1 MKKFLAILIITALS
15 ISLYSCDKKQPV
27 TEPVN
32 ENLQQ
37 QEEMAKKPE
46 VSQVKLSLYSIDE
59 NMKEEIT
66 EIAVN
71 SDVSVMDKLSTL
83 AGELS
88 KKYFNG
94 NQIEITLNEETNSAV
109 INLKDIPDKEW
120 HSFFQGSQGGHTSEY
135 RIVKTFLQPDYT
147 GEWIDFIEI
156 WHNGEPAFE
165 MYEHFCLYEKYERGN
180 IGEYYSY

>member
-1 MKKFLAILIITALS
+1 MGQQTNTDILFSFLLS
-15 ISLYSCDKKQPV
+15 FPDISFQ
-27 TEPVN
+27 
-32 ENLQQ
+32 
-37 QEEMAKKPE
+37 
-46 VSQVKLSLYSIDE
+46 KLSFPDSWYNADPSR
-59 NMKEEIT
+59 
-66 EIAVN
+66 
-71 SDVSVMDKLSTL
+71 
-83 AGELS
+83 
-88 KKYFNG
+88 
-94 NQIEITLNEETNSAV
+94 NEETNSAV

-180 IGEYYSY
+180 IGEYFSY